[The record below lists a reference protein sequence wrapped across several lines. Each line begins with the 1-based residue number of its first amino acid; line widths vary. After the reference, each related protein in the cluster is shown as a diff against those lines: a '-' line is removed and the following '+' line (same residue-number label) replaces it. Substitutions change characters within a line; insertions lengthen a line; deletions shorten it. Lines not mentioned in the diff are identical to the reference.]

1 MFYSGKFNVTLKKNL
16 SKIVVVVV
24 KHNSRVGIQT
34 FEKRFFE
41 ESIKCRKTEKLRRI
55 PLIYSF
61 SSMSFFR
68 LLLLPLRVCWRIIAC
83 ESHIFLYFLFGR
95 LQSVWFDYLTKSPN
109 CDRTFNCRA
118 TGPKKV
124 GSSPYLLS
132 KSLKFRLS
140 QICKENQK
148 YHDFFGPKK

>member
-1 MFYSGKFNVTLKKNL
+1 MKERKNVNKN
-16 SKIVVVVV
+16 
-24 KHNSRVGIQT
+24 
-34 FEKRFFE
+34 EFFE

-68 LLLLPLRVCWRIIAC
+68 LLLLPMRVCRQIIAC

-95 LQSVWFDYLTKSPN
+95 LQSFWFDYLTKSPN
-109 CDRTFNCRA
+109 CDRTFYCIA

-132 KSLKFRLS
+132 KLQSFRFS
-140 QICKENQK
+140 QICKENLK
-148 YHDFFGPKK
+148 YDFFGPKKYLIGMKKS